1 MKFIHKIYIF
11 WRCPKTQFFD
21 KFLKDYHHVFP
32 RIHTPQSACTWNF
45 FWDFWSARCHMCCQ
59 NRARNFFNLTKQVT
73 FDINDLWRS
82 FALKKKT
89 QNICFWFC
97 ECSVTPFVFGIFIF
111 WRSSDVC
118 FKNIKQQMCKFLN
131 KNKNS
136 IWCFCLQH
144 FYAHQHLAHLWIFF
158 LTKYIFTKS
167 FTDNIFNRLAS
178 KVGCTS
184 KKGCS
189 RKYFFIK
196 KLPLGIKMQLG
207 CMQNFLK
214 NNDLVS
220 KLFDVN
226 EWFYGKKEKE
236 YARITKSCRPKWSTH
251 QNRAPARNAETPWK
265 EEPFFT
271 ILKLK
276 NVWSTNV

>member
-1 MKFIHKIYIF
+1 MQIF
-11 WRCPKTQFFD
+11 EQEQE
-21 KFLKDYHHVFP
+21 LHL
-32 RIHTPQSACTWNF
+32 IG
-45 FWDFWSARCHMCCQ
+45 
-59 NRARNFFNLTKQVT
+59 
-73 FDINDLWRS
+73 
-82 FALKKKT
+82 
-89 QNICFWFC
+89 
-97 ECSVTPFVFGIFIF
+97 FG
-111 WRSSDVC
+111 
-118 FKNIKQQMCKFLN
+118 
-131 KNKNS
+131 
-136 IWCFCLQH
+136 CFCLEH
-144 FYAHQHLAHLWIFF
+144 FYAHKHLAHLWIFF

-184 KKGCS
+184 KKGCC
-189 RKYFFIK
+189 RKYFYK
-196 KLPLGIKMQLG
+196 KVAAWHKNATWVHAKLSE
-207 CMQNFLK
+207 K

-226 EWFYGKKEKE
+226 EWFYAKKEKE

-251 QNRAPARNAETPWK
+251 QNRAPAQNAETPWK